1 MFAGKEVSR
10 ALGLMSLEAD
20 DCCGELAD
28 LTPRQLEV
36 LDEWVAKFRGK
47 YHVVGRVRHQ
57 FRRSGSPRHCIT
69 HVLWLKTTTSC
80 RELRFCHLP
89 LGVRE
94 QKHAGLGIVKVLLS
108 SCQGCAWQRRLL
120 LTLQ

>member
-1 MFAGKEVSR
+1 MFAGEEVSR

-47 YHVVGRVRHQ
+47 YHVVGRVGHHP
-57 FRRSGSPRHCIT
+57 RSTPSPSSAPAAR
-69 HVLWLKTTTSC
+69 VLLWLDTATRC
-80 RELRFCHLP
+80 RQLRVPIF
-89 LGVRE
+89 
-94 QKHAGLGIVKVLLS
+94 
-108 SCQGCAWQRRLL
+108 
-120 LTLQ
+120 

>member
-10 ALGLMSLEAD
+10 ALGLMSLEAE

-47 YHVVGRVRHQ
+47 YHVVGRVGHHAVDRPHLS
-57 FRRSGSPRHCIT
+57 RIAMVTMAPPSPGACQT
-69 HVLWLKTTTSC
+69 HAMENPVN
-80 RELRFCHLP
+80 
-89 LGVRE
+89 
-94 QKHAGLGIVKVLLS
+94 
-108 SCQGCAWQRRLL
+108 
-120 LTLQ
+120 

>member
-1 MFAGKEVSR
+1 MQTKSDRIAHSVCSGGGYAVFAGKEVSR

-47 YHVVGRVRHQ
+47 YHVVGRVGRHAGGAPALV
-57 FRRSGSPRHCIT
+57 SVPAP
-69 HVLWLKTTTSC
+69 HVLLWLDVAAGCTS
-80 RELRFCHLP
+80 
-89 LGVRE
+89 LGFY
-94 QKHAGLGIVKVLLS
+94 IF
-108 SCQGCAWQRRLL
+108 
-120 LTLQ
+120 

>member
-1 MFAGKEVSR
+1 VFAGKEVSR

-47 YHVVGRVRHQ
+47 YHVVAETLHLLARVRQQQHAG
-57 FRRSGSPRHCIT
+57 FRRAPGA
-69 HVLWLKTTTSC
+69 
-80 RELRFCHLP
+80 LP
-89 LGVRE
+89 V
-94 QKHAGLGIVKVLLS
+94 
-108 SCQGCAWQRRLL
+108 
-120 LTLQ
+120 